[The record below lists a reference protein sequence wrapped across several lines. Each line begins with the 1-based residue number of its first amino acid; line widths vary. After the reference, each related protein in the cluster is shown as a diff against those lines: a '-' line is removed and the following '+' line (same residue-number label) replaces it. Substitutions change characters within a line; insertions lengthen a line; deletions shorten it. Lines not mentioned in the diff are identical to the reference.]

1 MTSVSIGMTTSS
13 SNAPQDAS
21 GSKGPQSV
29 GRVFAIIEHLAANPE
44 GATLSELAAAAE
56 APKTSLAGLL
66 DAMVV
71 EGCLRRD
78 SSRRYLLGA
87 RMFTLARR
95 AIAGQELTKVAH
107 PILADV
113 VHTTGETAVLGVLA
127 SDQRH
132 VVYISKIESSNPVR
146 YAVDLGMQ
154 RELHCTA
161 IGKVL
166 LSGFD
171 KEQFNRF
178 IAETKLQR
186 FTPSTIGSANA
197 LRTELARVR
206 KDGLARNNGERV
218 RGASGIAAPLYSAEG
233 RIVAALLIA
242 GPSQR
247 IDENRKANERAL
259 LKAAAAI
266 TDVMGGSTPAGQK
279 PR

>member
-1 MTSVSIGMTTSS
+1 MSTSS
-13 SNAPQDAS
+13 SDASQDAS

-29 GRVFAIIEHLAANPE
+29 GRVFAIIEHLVANPE
-44 GATLSELAAAAE
+44 GATLSELAISAD

-66 DAMVV
+66 DAMVA

-78 SSRRYLLGA
+78 SARRYLLGA
-87 RMFTLARR
+87 RMLTLARR

-107 PILADV
+107 PVLADL

-127 SDQRH
+127 SDGKH

-154 RELHCTA
+154 RELYCTA

-166 LSGFD
+166 LSDFD
-171 KEQFNRF
+171 KEQFNQF
-178 IAETKLQR
+178 IAETKLRR
-186 FTPSTIGSANA
+186 FTPNTIGAA
-197 LRTELARVR
+197 GTLRTEMAKVR
-206 KDGLARNNGERV
+206 HDGLARNNGERV
-218 RGASGIAAPLYSAEG
+218 RGASGIAAPIYSAEG
-233 RIVAALLIA
+233 RVIAALLIA

-259 LKAAAAI
+259 LGAAAAI
-266 TDVMGGSTPAGQK
+266 TQVMGGNRSGRA
-279 PR
+279 RDSM